1 MVGLTEQTRLD
12 HQQHLE
18 NLRRAQE
25 AFENWKAQKDL
36 EEQLAQEG
44 NNNQVELESEAR
56 RIPVQL

>member
-18 NLRRAQE
+18 NLKRAQE
-25 AFENWKAQKDL
+25 AFENWKVQKDL
-36 EEQLAQEG
+36 EEQLAQEA